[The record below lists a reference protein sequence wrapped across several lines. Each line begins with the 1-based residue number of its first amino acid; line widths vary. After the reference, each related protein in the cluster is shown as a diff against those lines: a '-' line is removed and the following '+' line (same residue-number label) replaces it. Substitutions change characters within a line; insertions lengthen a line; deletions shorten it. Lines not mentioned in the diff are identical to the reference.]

1 MTDDGALK
9 SAEVERFHAEAAR
22 AYSMAA
28 ERQGRYLL
36 ATEIAGVRI
45 DIETA
50 GPRVM
55 EAIRPALFGIS
66 ADLTKPAQA
75 RILVFDTRS
84 SDVAAPEFGRPIQH
98 LIRWRG
104 DCWTDADARCR
115 VVFHMSDYTLQVFD
129 PDAATC
135 VVMIAG
141 VEKLPSWT
149 LAAPLRSPL
158 AMILETHGVYL
169 VHGAAVGYSD
179 GAALITGYGGSGKST
194 TTMSCHKAGMPILG
208 DDYVALR
215 PSCEPGQ
222 PPTMHNVFSSL
233 KLVPQETG
241 DAQDSARVQDKR
253 ILYPFA
259 EGQGGLLREAPLRAA
274 ILAQITDIPE
284 SRIVS
289 ASAQEV
295 ARIAFASSALQIP
308 MACETDVADAILESV
323 QCAGAYRIQ
332 LGRDRSSAFRSLEH
346 FLKEETPASP
356 SIAPRVPWMQ
366 LGSMK
371 PVSLIIPVHNGSAF
385 IAEAIAS
392 AVAQDYHE
400 LEIIVVDDGSTD
412 DLQAALEQVKR
423 PFDLIKQPQR
433 GPAAARNKGL
443 QTAQHEWIAFL
454 DADDLWPHG
463 ALLTLARDL
472 ALHRRAGVVRGGAIT
487 FLKDPETGKH
497 VNAFHPRE
505 NYPFYIGGG
514 LYRRSVFDTV
524 GPFDET
530 LTYAEDT
537 DWYWR
542 AAETDVQVINIPE
555 TVLHVRMHSTN
566 MTSDHAAAERGA
578 IQAVKRRLQRSREG
592 KYKTASLLSRTPSG
606 APFLKGPQ

>member
-1 MTDDGALK
+1 MTDHGALK
-9 SAEVERFHAEAAR
+9 SAEVERFHAEATR

-104 DCWTDADARCR
+104 DCWTDAAARCR

-169 VHGAAVGYSD
+169 VHGAVVGYSD

-215 PSCEPGQ
+215 PSCEPDQ
-222 PPTMHNVFSSL
+222 PSTVHNVFSSL
-233 KLVPQETG
+233 KLVPQEIG

-274 ILAQITDIPE
+274 ILAQISDIPE

-289 ASAQEV
+289 APAQEV

-323 QCAGAYRIQ
+323 TCAGAYRIQ
-332 LGRDRSSAFRSLEH
+332 LGRDRSSAFHSLDRL
-346 FLKEETPASP
+346 LKKKTPERP
-356 SIAPRVPWMQ
+356 SIAPLAPWV
-366 LGSMK
+366 LPGALK
-371 PVSLIIPVHNGSAF
+371 PVSLVIPVHNGSAF
-385 IAEAIAS
+385 IGEAIAS
-392 AVAQDYHE
+392 AAAQNYHD

-412 DLQAALEQVKR
+412 DLQVALEQVKH
-423 PFDLIKQPQR
+423 PFHLIRQPQR
-433 GPAAARNKGL
+433 GPAAARNKGV
-443 QTAQHEWIAFL
+443 QTARHEWIAFL
-454 DADDLWPHG
+454 DSDDLWTHG
-463 ALLTLARDL
+463 ALSTLARDI
-472 ALHRRAGVVRGGAIT
+472 ALHQAAGVVRGGAVT
-487 FLKDPETGKH
+487 FLEDPLTGEH
-497 VNAFHPRE
+497 VNAYHPRE
-505 NYPFYIGGG
+505 NFPFYIGGG
-514 LYRRSVFDTV
+514 IYRRNLFETV

-530 LTYAEDT
+530 LTFAEDT

-542 AAETDVQVINIPE
+542 ASEMDVQIISIPE
-555 TVLHVRMHSTN
+555 TILRVRMHGNN
-566 MTSDHAAAERGA
+566 MTSDQAAAERGA

-606 APFLKGPQ
+606 APFLKGPR